1 MTSKRDSVAD
11 ELAGLAAQKIRAGEW
26 PWSFYCWPEDR
37 PRPVFPSA
45 FRLLAESGLAD
56 RVGVAVRCPVCGRV
70 SVNLVTREHVDV
82 PFHSDREVGVV
93 RHVFAQDA
101 NATLAAFREELYAST
116 FDVRRLDL
124 RSSDT

>member
-1 MTSKRDSVAD
+1 M
-11 ELAGLAAQKIRAGEW
+11 
-26 PWSFYCWPEDR
+26 
-37 PRPVFPSA
+37 FPSA
-45 FRLLAESGLAD
+45 FRLLSESGHAD

-93 RHVFAQDA
+93 RHVFEHDD
-101 NATLAAFREELYAST
+101 ATLAAFREELYAST